1 MKVGEGLDALFKPR
15 SIAIIGASQDETK
28 IGGRPLQLLQKH
40 GFEGRI
46 YPINKSGGIVQSLP
60 AFVSVRDVPEPID
73 LVIVAVPAG
82 AAVAAIE
89 DCAAIGVKA
98 AVILSAGFTEVGEEG
113 ALLQARLTE
122 IARQSG
128 MRILG
133 PNCLGSIGIAERSIA
148 TFSIAI
154 EAAMPPA
161 GPVGIVSQSG
171 NLGSFTMRSA
181 SLRGVGISRFIA
193 TGNECDID
201 IADGIA
207 WMATDP
213 QTKIILCCLETCR
226 DGAKFV
232 AALEMARAAGKPVIV
247 LKIGSSEAGSAAA
260 ASHTGALAGSDAVF
274 DVVFRNAGAVRVA
287 NIEQLID
294 MAHVLSVVEADR
306 LPRGNRVALIA
317 ASGGFGV
324 MMADAASQNGLT
336 LPRLGQDTQDKI
348 LQIVPYA
355 APHNPVDTTA
365 QVSARPELFQ
375 GVLSA
380 VASDPVCDVVIV
392 LMSSALSLPRLRDV
406 YLEALRGLKAE
417 HPDKLVV
424 LCCSGPDDVIAQIN
438 AMGFATIEGIDAV
451 CSAVAGL
458 VRVGT
463 MRAHTALA
471 AIEVLPGDALPADVF
486 ANENEAKK
494 VLASAGIPILE
505 ERVATDKASLL
516 RDAAEIGYPVV
527 IKIVSPDI
535 AHKTE
540 VGGVVVGLANEGDLA
555 QAYDTMMASVAA
567 KAPDARITG
576 VLVVKMAGSGTELI
590 LGTKNDSIFGPIVM
604 VGLGGIF
611 AEVMQDVSLQIAP
624 VSEATALE
632 MIRSLKA
639 FPLLDGARGR
649 PKADVQAAASAVA
662 ALSRLAIQQASSI
675 AEVDIN
681 PLLVARE
688 GEGVVALDALFVPVA
703 ATQL

>member
-424 LCCSGPDDVIAQIN
+424 LCCSGPDDVIVQIN

-458 VRVGT
+458 VRVGA

-471 AIEVLPGDALPADVF
+471 AIDVLPGDALPADVF

-505 ERVATDKASLL
+505 ERVATDKSSLL
-516 RDAAEIGYPVV
+516 KDAAEIGYPVV

-590 LGTKNDSIFGPIVM
+590 LGTKNDSIFGSIVM